1 MMISRP
7 WPHLFITMLFV
18 LILGA
23 TLLILENFGRQGVN
37 DSSQRD
43 MIPIKIKLPL
53 PAFTLIDQ
61 AGQPFG
67 TEQLAGKIWIA
78 DFIFTRCAGPCPALT
93 AAMAKIQTQ
102 LSLLNGGTDVG
113 LVTISVDPEYDQPN
127 VLAEY
132 ARSFNA
138 NPVQWRFLT
147 GDHDTIWTLI
157 RSGFMQSV
165 EHNMQD
171 SLTPIAHSP
180 NFVLLDR
187 HGRIRG
193 LYLGIDQI
201 APDGTVTKNER
212 DKLLRDLGML
222 IRDPTASL

>member
-7 WPHLFITMLFV
+7 WIHLFIAALFAA
-18 LILGA
+18 ILAA
-23 TLLILENFGRQGVN
+23 TLLILDNLGRQRVSG
-37 DSSQRD
+37 SSQRGTL
-43 MIPIKIKLPL
+43 PIEIKLPL
-53 PAFTLIDQ
+53 PIFTLTDQ
-61 AGQPFG
+61 TGQPFG
-67 TEQLAGKIWIA
+67 TEQLVGKIWIA

-93 AAMAKIQTQ
+93 AAMAKLQAQ
-102 LSLLNGGTDVG
+102 LSLLNDGTDVC
-113 LVTISVDPEYDQPN
+113 LVTISVDPDYDQPN

-138 NPVQWRFLT
+138 NPAQWRFLT

-165 EHNMQD
+165 EHNMQN

-187 HGRIRG
+187 RGRIRG

-201 APDGTVTKNER
+201 APDGTVTVNER

-222 IRDPTASL
+222 IRDPAASL